1 MLFLAILGLAAWVWW
16 QSRRISELTRKVI
29 ELEQR
34 LLLRERAPATEAQ
47 PVAASTPTPAPAEEP
62 LLLDQPL
69 PPEEQ
74 EPLMLDTPLPVASND
89 DEPIAELAEP
99 VAAPAHQ
106 APLELSVRAPAAAKP
121 RERKLEQWL
130 AQNGLAWLG
139 GIMLA
144 LGGVFLVSF
153 ASQQAWFTP
162 QVQLV
167 CAVLLAGVLIGASEW
182 ARRAAQTGP
191 TGRALIAAML
201 AGAGVV
207 TLYATIW
214 AAHALYGLIDWSA
227 AAALLAL
234 CAAVLV
240 GLSLL
245 HGQALGVLA
254 VLMALL
260 APSFAS
266 PAQWPSLGLT
276 LYLCGVSAAGYGLAA
291 FKRWGWVA
299 ATTTAVLY
307 FLFSSAIVVDNIRR
321 ALAIASFAALGG
333 VAVAFRKPLADEPAG
348 RLTWTRAH
356 AHLPAAVISIS
367 SVLLIWTW
375 LLIAPLPVS
384 SVSAPAWVATMFVA
398 LAAAAV
404 RARVVAP
411 IALTISIAALVLG
424 FMFYLEARYARS
436 AVGADFYPFALFSAV
451 AVVLAALGAQP
462 HRTSRALIAGSGAI
476 GAALLTALAS
486 VSRDDWHEPAAWL
499 PLFIGAAMLLGA
511 AWHITRDARDVRNDR
526 AIDLYAGAGAAL
538 MLLGAESAFPASWRT
553 VAHAGVTALL
563 AFGFAWR
570 GWGVLRYAPLAAA
583 VLSIGHALSPR
594 LIGAVF
600 TGELPLLAALA
611 ILALAAALMF
621 AASRF
626 ATGAEPRAW
635 SSEALS
641 AAGVMLVLIGAFL
654 LLRWI
659 AAGGAGTPLDAFTET
674 SLRVLTLLGA
684 GHVLM
689 TRPGAEAGLL
699 SRWLGH
705 VLLGLG
711 LLYLASSPL
720 TALNPWWGIAP
731 AQIRGPLVLDT
742 ITLAFAAPAA
752 LTLAAARRLYD
763 HQRLFARIYAASGG
777 VLMLMW
783 AALELRRA
791 FRGADMA
798 SAPVGL
804 FEAACYAL
812 LLLASALAIAA
823 VARVRAA
830 HGAERPFTHDL
841 IFITRGCAWVA
852 IIASTLI
859 LLMLRH
865 PWWGAQDPAIS
876 SALSTLLAVLAQAV
890 AVVLAL
896 YLGRALSR
904 SREVG
909 PTRFAAA
916 SAALLFAWSFGHAAI
931 SWFYHRGYMDHG
943 VPLTHLEGLLH
954 ALWPLAFV
962 LGAAAIVARA
972 PGRDTVRAY
981 LYDLQAISASAIW
994 PALTFAAVG
1003 LALLFTPWWGLAPA
1017 DIAPA
1022 GSAGLALALYVAA
1035 AWMSAAAI
1043 NVPHL
1048 RWRDWLARAATIAVA
1063 LHLFVA
1069 LTLTVRRLFHAE
1081 DVGAAPVGDVEM
1093 WAYSAVWALFGAGVF
1108 VLGMSRN
1115 SAMLRWIGLTV
1126 LICAW
1131 LYVVLLS
1138 LTQLRGLAQIGA
1150 MIGLASVLLIVAW
1163 LARANRF
1170 GAPPKPTDL
1179 LTIKP
1184 SARRERRY
1192 GRRQRSP

>member
-34 LLLRERAPATEAQ
+34 LLLQERAPAAEER
-47 PVAASTPTPAPAEEP
+47 ASPAPPATELEP

-69 PPEEQ
+69 PPEMQ
-74 EPLMLDTPLPVASND
+74 EPLLLDTPLPLASND
-89 DEPIAELAEP
+89 DELVAES
-99 VAAPAHQ
+99 AAPTTAPQQ
-106 APLELSVRAPAAAKP
+106 APLQLSVRAPATGKP

-139 GIMLA
+139 GVMLA

-153 ASQQAWFTP
+153 ASQQDWFTP
-162 QVQLV
+162 RVQLA
-167 CAVLLAGVLIGASEW
+167 CAALLAGALIGASEW
-182 ARRAAQTGP
+182 ARRAARTGP
-191 TGRALIAAML
+191 AGRALIAAML

-207 TLYATIW
+207 TLYAAIW
-214 AAHALYGLIDWSA
+214 AAHALYGLIGWPA

-260 APSFAS
+260 APPLAS

-291 FKRWGWVA
+291 LKRWGWVA
-299 ATTTAVLY
+299 AAATAALY
-307 FLFSSAIVVDNIRR
+307 FWFSWAIVADDIRR

-333 VAVAFRKPLADEPAG
+333 VAIAFRTPLTDEPAG
-348 RLTWTRAH
+348 RLTWTRTH
-356 AHLPAAVISIS
+356 THLPAAAISVS

-375 LLIAPLPVS
+375 LLIAPLPAGG
-384 SVSAPAWVATMFVA
+384 VSAPAWVATMFVA

-404 RARVVAP
+404 RARVAAP
-411 IALTISIAALVLG
+411 VALTISIAALVLG
-424 FMFYLEARYARS
+424 FMSYLEARYVLP
-436 AVGADFYPFALFSAV
+436 AVGADFYPFAVFAAV
-451 AVVLAALGAQP
+451 AVVLAALGAHP
-462 HRTSRALIAGSGAI
+462 HRTGRALIAGSGAI
-476 GAALLTALAS
+476 GAALLAALAS
-486 VSRDDWHEPAAWL
+486 VSRDDWHEPATWL
-499 PLFIGAAMLLGA
+499 PLFIGAALLLGA
-511 AWHITRDARDVRNDR
+511 AWRVTRDAPDVSNDR
-526 AIDLYAGAGAAL
+526 AIDLYAGAAAAL
-538 MLLGAESAFPASWRT
+538 MLLGVESAFPASWRAA
-553 VAHAGVTALL
+553 AHAGAAAVL

-570 GWGVLRYAPLAAA
+570 SWGVLRYAPLAAA

-600 TGELPLLAALA
+600 AGELPLLSALA
-611 ILALAAALMF
+611 ILALAAVLMF

-626 ATGAEPRAW
+626 AARAAARAW

-641 AAGVMLVLIGAFL
+641 AAGVMLVLIGVFV
-654 LLRWI
+654 LLRWVG
-659 AAGGAGTPLDAFTET
+659 AGGAGTPLDAFTET
-674 SLRVLTLLGA
+674 SLRVLALLAA

-689 TRPGAEAGLL
+689 ARPGADAGPI
-699 SRWLGH
+699 SRWRGH
-705 VLLGLG
+705 ALLGLG
-711 LLYLASSPL
+711 LLYVASSPL
-720 TALNPWWGIAP
+720 TALNPWWGATP
-731 AQIRGPLVLDT
+731 AQVAGPALLDT
-742 ITLAFAAPAA
+742 LTLAFAAPAA
-752 LTLAAARRLYD
+752 LALAAARRLYD
-763 HQRLFARIYAASGG
+763 HQRLPARIYAASGG
-777 VLMLMW
+777 VLLLTW
-783 AALELRRA
+783 ALLELRRA
-791 FRGADMA
+791 FHGAEMA
-798 SAPVGL
+798 SAPIGL

-812 LLLASALAIAA
+812 LLLAYALALAF
-823 VARVRAA
+823 VARSRAA
-830 HGAERPFTHDL
+830 RGAERPFTQDL
-841 IFITRGCAWVA
+841 VAITRGCAWVA

-859 LLMLRH
+859 LLTLRH
-865 PWWGAQDPAIS
+865 PWWGAQDPTTSNAF
-876 SALSTLLAVLAQAV
+876 STLLAVLAQAV
-890 AVVLAL
+890 AVVLTL

-904 SREVG
+904 SREVE

-916 SAALLFAWSFGHAAI
+916 SAAPLFAWSFGHAAI
-931 SWFYHRGYMDHG
+931 RWFYHRGYMDHG
-943 VPLTHLEGLLH
+943 APLIQLEGLFH

-962 LGAAAIVARA
+962 LGAAAIAARA

-981 LYDLQAISASAIW
+981 LYDLQAICASAIW
-994 PALTFAAVG
+994 PALVFAALG
-1003 LALLFTPWWGLAPA
+1003 FALLFAPWWGLAPG
-1017 DIAPA
+1017 DIAPTDA
-1022 GSAGLALALYVAA
+1022 ALLALTLYVAA

-1043 NVPHL
+1043 DVPHL
-1048 RWRDWLARAATIAVA
+1048 RRRDWFVRAATVAVA

-1069 LTLTVRRLFHAE
+1069 LTLSVRRLFHAE
-1081 DVGAAPVGDVEM
+1081 DVGAAPVGDMEM
-1093 WAYSAVWALFGAGVF
+1093 WAYSAVWAVFGAGAF

-1115 SAMLRWIGLTV
+1115 SAMLRWIGLAV
-1126 LICAW
+1126 LIGAW

-1163 LARANRF
+1163 LARANRL

-1179 LTIKP
+1179 SPITP

-1192 GRRQRSP
+1192 GRR